1 MQAANE
7 WDHWAVSAAVELL
20 GEDLAERLQALMQ
33 ALIEPKR
40 QRNDVAQVE
49 RLVVLGLAAAKACDR
64 Q

>member
-20 GEDLAERLQALMQ
+20 VEDLAERVQVLMQ

-49 RLVVLGLAAAKACDR
+49 RLVVLGLAAAKA
-64 Q
+64 

>member
-20 GEDLAERLQALMQ
+20 GEDLAERVQALMQ

-40 QRNDVAQVE
+40 QRNDVAQVG

>member
-20 GEDLAERLQALMQ
+20 VEDLAERVQVLMQ

-40 QRNDVAQVE
+40 QRNDVAQVG
-49 RLVVLGLAAAKACDR
+49 RLVALGLAAAKA
-64 Q
+64 

>member
-1 MQAANE
+1 MS
-7 WDHWAVSAAVELL
+7 VAVELL
-20 GEDLAERLQALMQ
+20 EEDLAVPAQELMRAL
-33 ALIEPKR
+33 LEPKR

>member
-1 MQAANE
+1 VQAANE
-7 WDHWAVSAAVELL
+7 WDHSAVSVAVELL
-20 GEDLAERLQALMQ
+20 EEDLAVPAQELMRAL
-33 ALIEPKR
+33 LEPKR

>member
-20 GEDLAERLQALMQ
+20 EEDLAVPAQELMRAL
-33 ALIEPKR
+33 LEPKR

-49 RLVVLGLAAAKACDR
+49 QLVVLGLAAAKACDR

>member
-20 GEDLAERLQALMQ
+20 GEDLAERVQALMQ
-33 ALIEPKR
+33 ALIEPKP

-49 RLVVLGLAAAKACDR
+49 RLVVLGLAAAKA
-64 Q
+64 

>member
-20 GEDLAERLQALMQ
+20 VEDLAERVQALMQ

-40 QRNDVAQVE
+40 QRNDVAQVG
-49 RLVVLGLAAAKACDR
+49 RLVALGLAAAKA
-64 Q
+64 

>member
-20 GEDLAERLQALMQ
+20 EEDLAEPAPALMQ

-40 QRNDVAQVE
+40 QRNDVAQVG
-49 RLVVLGLAAAKACDR
+49 RLVALGLAPAKA
-64 Q
+64 